1 MARGPNALRANGCG
15 VQTPG
20 LGGGFPA
27 AQISP
32 MRCTP
37 LLAFVLL
44 SSCAAV
50 ESALFAPADAGNTE
64 GVRFTVPAGATAGG
78 LGASLAEA
86 GLITSADRWKLFLK
100 LSGEG
105 ACLKA
110 GDFELHRAMSL
121 PELMDTLC
129 GVPLADDVPFTVVE
143 GWRIRDIDAALAAEG
158 LISAG
163 EYRALAERFD
173 NLELPF
179 EPTGPTLE
187 GYLYPDTYQVSPSSF
202 EVDEFIERQVGTFW
216 ERFGEHYAD
225 GQGDYDLHEVVVVAS
240 MLEREEPT
248 PSNRPTTA
256 GIIYKRLDGGW
267 ALGIDATSHYTLE
280 EWNDTSAFIRRLKD
294 PDDVYNTRLRQ
305 GLPPTAIGNPGIE
318 SLHAAAAPMESE
330 WWYYLHDSQGRVH
343 RARNGREHENNRKRY
358 NVY

>member
-1 MARGPNALRANGCG
+1 
-15 VQTPG
+15 
-20 LGGGFPA
+20 
-27 AQISP
+27 
-32 MRCTP
+32 MRCTVS
-37 LLAFVLL
+37 LLFLTL
-44 SSCAAV
+44 TSCAAV
-50 ESALFAPADAGNTE
+50 ESALYAPADPGNTE
-64 GVRFTVPAGATAGG
+64 RERFTVPAGSTAGG
-78 LGASLAEA
+78 IGGTLADA
-86 GLITSADRWKLFLK
+86 GLISSADRWKLFLK

-110 GDFELHRAMSL
+110 GDFELHRAMTM
-121 PELMDTLC
+121 PEVMDTLC

-158 LISAG
+158 LIEAG
-163 EYRALAERFD
+163 AYTALAEGYD
-173 NLELPF
+173 ALELPF

-187 GYLYPDTYQVSPSSF
+187 GYLFPDTYQVSPSGF

-216 ERFGEHYAD
+216 ERFGADHAD
-225 GQGDYDLHEVVVVAS
+225 GHGDHDLHEVVVVAS

-248 PSNRPTTA
+248 PRHRPPTA

-280 EWNDTSAFIRRLKD
+280 NWNDTNAFIRQLKD
-294 PDDVYNTRLRQ
+294 PDDPYNTRLRQ

-318 SLHAAAAPMESE
+318 SLEAAVAPVESE
-330 WWYYLHDSQGRVH
+330 WWYYLHDSSGQVH
-343 RARNGREHENNRKRY
+343 WARNGREHEKNRARY